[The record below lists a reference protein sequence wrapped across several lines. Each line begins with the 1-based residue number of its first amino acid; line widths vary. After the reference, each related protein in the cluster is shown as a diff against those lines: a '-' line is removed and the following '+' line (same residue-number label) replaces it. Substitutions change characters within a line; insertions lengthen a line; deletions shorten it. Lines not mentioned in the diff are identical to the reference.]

1 MVAMAAES
9 APQRGALRQT
19 ITNLLQLQKE
29 LPSWMGQDF
38 AVDLETTGLDYTQ
51 DRIVGIAFTFA
62 EIGSFYVVLE
72 HTIPVSQRI
81 GIAPEQTDY
90 LPKVFCP
97 RAEVIRLLQPLF
109 AQEDVT
115 ILAHNAKFELHFLTK
130 AGLEISSQIVD
141 TMLAAQILD
150 ENRSVGLKQL
160 ADSVGMKLTEYA
172 ELVHYPGFGK
182 KEILGVP
189 LDLCA
194 DYAMDDTETTWR
206 LWEQLQPQLE
216 AEDVVDPYYT
226 IWMPLLPVLQEME
239 ARGIAMDIERVKQA
253 RDHYVEVARDAE
265 IAIWREGMQMVLSR
279 FTTFEEVPK
288 QYLIPLKEIS
298 ESYEEWTPNA
308 PGIIVRGV
316 SLPVWRKLNQDGSE
330 SKAFLP
336 KTLWFNPGS
345 GPQLRDLL
353 VNYLGLTLEGEIAP
367 NFTKGGEVSIDKD
380 TLKILRYEMAS
391 EAPPV
396 LDALLTYRKASKLL
410 STYLKVYLEKTD
422 ARDHFCLRTSFN
434 QAATDTGRL
443 SSSKP
448 NLQNQPARGEEGRLV
463 RSLFVARPGHS
474 LVVADY
480 SMMELRVAAN
490 LSRDPAM
497 INAFQNDL
505 DLHGWTA
512 AGQQG
517 VDYADFMERYEAGDP
532 DAKRHRYI
540 GKTSNFGL
548 LYGMGAV
555 KFQRLLLVDAG
566 VKVSLQESEQLIED
580 FRTTYPVLRQWKMGV
595 MRYIGRTG
603 YITTLSGRK
612 RRLPEAFSD
621 VEWMKNRAMRMGVNA
636 YVQGSCA
643 DIINKAIPAIQDYFR
658 YLGGSLL
665 LQVHDELVGE
675 VPTDAAPTAARI
687 MSKLMV
693 EEANAEFQVPLV
705 AEAGIGP
712 NWGAAK

>member
-1 MVAMAAES
+1 MVAMTEQL
-9 APQRGALRQT
+9 APSRGELRQT

-51 DRIVGIAFTFA
+51 DRIVGVAFTFA
-62 EIGSFYVVLE
+62 DGRSYYVVLE
-72 HTIPVSQRI
+72 HTVM
-81 GIAPEQTDY
+81 EQGPIFDEPI
-90 LPKVFCP
+90 LKRFCP
-97 RAEVIRLLQPLF
+97 KAEVIRLLQPLF
-109 AQEDVT
+109 EQEHITV
-115 ILAHNAKFELHFLTK
+115 LAHNAKFELHFLSR
-130 AGLEISSQIVD
+130 AGLQINAQIVD

-189 LDLCA
+189 LEAVA

-216 AEDVVDPYYT
+216 AEDVVDPYYN

-239 ARGIAMDIERVKQA
+239 ARGIAMDMDRVREA

-265 IAIWREGMQMVLSR
+265 IAIWREGIAMVLSR
-279 FTTFEEVPK
+279 LTTPEELSK
-288 QYLIPLKEIS
+288 QYFMPLRDLEEPYTEIDP
-298 ESYEEWTPNA
+298 TMVV
-308 PGIIVRGV
+308 VRGLQ
-316 SLPVWRKLNQDGSE
+316 LPVWRRFKKDGSE
-330 SKAFLP
+330 SKGVLAKIP
-336 KTLWFNPGS
+336 WFNPGS

-353 VNYLGLTLEGEIAP
+353 VNHLGLKLEGEIAP
-367 NFTKGGEVSIDKD
+367 NFTASGEISIDKD
-380 TLKILRYEMAS
+380 TLKILRYEMGD

-396 LDALLTYRKASKLL
+396 LDQLLTYRKASKLL

-422 ARDHFCLRTSFN
+422 ATDHHCLRTNFN
-434 QAATDTGRL
+434 QASTDTGRL
-443 SSSKP
+443 SSSQP
-448 NLQNQPARGEEGRLV
+448 NLQNQPARGAEGKLI
-463 RSLFVARPGHS
+463 RSLFVARPGQS

-490 LSRDPAM
+490 LSRDPVM
-497 INAFQNDL
+497 MDAFREGK
-505 DLHGWTA
+505 DLHAVTA
-512 AGQQG
+512 AGQVG
-517 VDYADFMERYEAGDP
+517 VSYEEFMARIAAADP
-532 DAKRHRYI
+532 DAKRARFV

-548 LYGMGAV
+548 LYGMGPA

-566 VKVSLQESEQLIED
+566 VKVSLEESEQLIDD
-580 FRTTYPVLRQWKMGV
+580 FRTTYPTLRQWKMGV
-595 MRYIGRTG
+595 MRYIGRKG

-643 DIINKAIPAIQDYFR
+643 DIINKAIPQIQDYFR

>member
-1 MVAMAAES
+1 V
-9 APQRGALRQT
+9 
-19 ITNLLQLQKE
+19 
-29 LPSWMGQDF
+29 GQDF

-62 EIGSFYVVLE
+62 DGRSYYVVLE
-72 HTIPVSQRI
+72 HTVPVTQRL
-81 GIAPEQTDY
+81 GTAPEVTDY
-90 LPKVFCP
+90 LPKSFCP
-97 RAEVIRLLQPLF
+97 RAEVIRLLGPLF
-109 AQEDVT
+109 EQEHITV
-115 ILAHNAKFELHFLTK
+115 LAHNAKFELHFLSR
-130 AGLEISSQIVD
+130 AGLQINAQIVD

-160 ADSVGMKLTEYA
+160 ADSVGMNLTEYA
-172 ELVHYPGFGK
+172 ALTHYPGFGK

-189 LDLCA
+189 LNAVA

-216 AEDVVDPYYT
+216 AEDVVDPYYN

-239 ARGIAMDIERVKQA
+239 ARGIAMDIGRVREA
-253 RDHYVEVARDAE
+253 RDHYVEVARQAE
-265 IAIWREGMQMVLSR
+265 IAVWHEGMQMVLSR
-279 FTTFEEVPK
+279 FTTWEEAPK
-288 QYLIPLKEIS
+288 QYLIPLKEIEGQWS
-298 ESYEEWTPNA
+298 ETHSPDQILVN
-308 PGIIVRGV
+308 GLR
-316 SLPVWRKLNQDGSE
+316 LPVWRKFTKDGTP

-345 GPQLRDLL
+345 GHQLRDLL
-353 VNYLGLTLEGEIAP
+353 VNHLGLKLEGEIAP
-367 NFTKGGEVSIDKD
+367 TFTGSGEVSLDKD
-380 TLKILRYEMAS
+380 TLKILRYDLGD

-396 LDALLTYRKASKLL
+396 LDQLLTYRKASKLV

-422 ARDHFCLRTSFN
+422 ARDHHCLRTNFN
-434 QAATDTGRL
+434 QASANTGRL
-443 SSSKP
+443 SSSGP
-448 NLQNQPARGEEGRLV
+448 NLQNQPARGEEGRLI
-463 RSLFVARPGHS
+463 RGLFVARPEHS

-532 DAKRHRYI
+532 DAKRHRFI

-566 VKVSLQESEQLIED
+566 VKVSLEESEELIED
-580 FRTTYPVLRQWKMGV
+580 FRRTYPVLRQWKMGV
-595 MRYIGRTG
+595 MRYIGRKG

-643 DIINKAIPAIQDYFR
+643 DIINKAIPQIQDYFR

-705 AEAGIGP
+705 AEAGIGQT
-712 NWGAAK
+712 WGEAK

>member
-1 MVAMAAES
+1 MIAMTEQF
-9 APQRGALRQT
+9 APPGRELRWT

-51 DRIVGIAFTFA
+51 DRIVGISFTFA
-62 EIGSFYVVLE
+62 DGRSYYVVLE
-72 HTIPVSQRI
+72 HTMPSGADHALIR
-81 GIAPEQTDY
+81 
-90 LPKVFCP
+90 FCP
-97 RAEVIRLLQPLF
+97 KAEVIRLLGPLF

-115 ILAHNAKFELHFLTK
+115 ILAHNAKFELHFLSQ
-130 AGLEISSQIVD
+130 AGLQINAQLVD
-141 TMLAAQILD
+141 TMLAAQIIN

-160 ADSVGMKLTEYA
+160 ADSVGMNLTEYA
-172 ELVHYPGFGK
+172 ELTHYPGFDK
-182 KEILGVP
+182 KQILGVP
-189 LDLCA
+189 LPAVA

-216 AEDVVDPYYT
+216 AEDVVDPYYN

-239 ARGIAMDIERVKQA
+239 SRGIAMDMDRVREA
-253 RDHYVEVARDAE
+253 RDHYVEVARNAE
-265 IAIWREGMQMVLSR
+265 IAIWREGMEMVLSR
-279 FTTFEEVPK
+279 LTTFEELPK
-288 QYLIPLKEIS
+288 QYLTPLMVLE
-298 ESYEEWTPNA
+298 EPYEEDEGFVIT
-308 PGIIVRGV
+308 RGMM
-316 SLPVWRKLNQDGSE
+316 LPVWRKYNKDGTP

-336 KTLWFNPGS
+336 KVPWFNPGS
-345 GPQLRDLL
+345 GHQLRDLL
-353 VNYLGLTLEGEIAP
+353 VNHLGLKLEGEIAP
-367 NFTKGGEVSIDKD
+367 NFTKGGDVSIDKD
-380 TLKILRYEMAS
+380 TLKILRYEMGDQ
-391 EAPPV
+391 APPV
-396 LDALLTYRKASKLL
+396 LDQLLTYRKASKLV

-422 ARDHFCLRTSFN
+422 ARDHHCLRTNFN
-434 QAATDTGRL
+434 QASADTGRL
-443 SSSKP
+443 SSSGP
-448 NLQNQPARGEEGRLV
+448 NLQNQPARGEEGRLI
-463 RSLFVARPGHS
+463 RGLFVARPEHS

-517 VDYADFMERYEAGDP
+517 VDYADFMARYEAGDP
-532 DAKRHRYI
+532 DAIKHRFI

-566 VKVSLQESEQLIED
+566 VKVSLEESEQLIED

-595 MRYIGRTG
+595 MRYIGRKG
-603 YITTLSGRK
+603 YITTLAGRK

-643 DIINKAIPAIQDYFR
+643 DIINKAMPEIQHWFR
-658 YLGGSLL
+658 YFGGSLL

-675 VPTDAAPTAARI
+675 VPTEHAKQAASL
-687 MSKLMV
+687 MSRLMV
-693 EEANAEFQVPLV
+693 EEANKDFQIPLV
-705 AEAGIGP
+705 AEAGIGQT
-712 NWGAAK
+712 WGEAK

>member
-1 MVAMAAES
+1 MVAMTEQL
-9 APQRGALRQT
+9 APPRRELRQT

-29 LPSWMGQDF
+29 LPSWMHQDF

-62 EIGSFYVVLE
+62 DGRSYYVVLE
-72 HTIPVSQRI
+72 HTVM
-81 GIAPEQTDY
+81 EQGPIFDEPI
-90 LPKVFCP
+90 LKRFCP
-97 RAEVIRLLQPLF
+97 KAEVIRLLQPLF
-109 AQEDVT
+109 EQEDVT
-115 ILAHNAKFELHFLTK
+115 ILAHNAKFELHFLRA
-130 AGLEISSQIVD
+130 AGLEINTQFTD
-141 TMLAAQILD
+141 TMLAAQIIN

-189 LDLCA
+189 LDAVA
-194 DYAMDDTETTWR
+194 DYAMDDTEATWD
-206 LWEQLQPQLE
+206 LWHKLSAELHT
-216 AEDVVDPYYT
+216 EDVVDPYYN

-239 ARGIAMDIERVKQA
+239 ARGIAMDIERVKEA
-253 RDHYVEVARDAE
+253 RDHYVEVAREAE
-265 IAIWREGMQMVLSR
+265 IAVWHEGVQMVLSR
-279 FTTFEEVPK
+279 FTTWEEAPK
-288 QYLIPLKEIS
+288 QYLIPLKEIEGQWS
-298 ESYEEWTPNA
+298 ETHSPDQILVN
-308 PGIIVRGV
+308 GLR
-316 SLPVWRKLNQDGSE
+316 LPVWRKFTKDGTP

-345 GPQLRDLL
+345 GAQLRDLL
-353 VNYLGLTLEGEIAP
+353 VNHLGLKLDGDIAP
-367 NFTKGGEVSIDKD
+367 TFTKGGEISIDKD
-380 TLKILRYEMAS
+380 TLKILRYEMG
-391 EAPPV
+391 ENAPPV

-410 STYLKVYLEKTD
+410 STYLKVYLERCDATD
-422 ARDHFCLRTSFN
+422 HHSLRTSFN
-434 QAATDTGRL
+434 QASTDTGRL
-443 SSSKP
+443 SSSQP
-448 NLQNQPARGEEGRLV
+448 NLQNQPARGEEGKLI

-490 LSRDPAM
+490 LSRDPVM
-497 INAFQNDL
+497 MGAFQEGK
-505 DLHGWTA
+505 DLHAITA
-512 AGQQG
+512 AGQMG
-517 VDYADFMERYEAGDP
+517 VSYEDFTALLAAADP
-532 DAKRHRYI
+532 DAVRARFI

-566 VKVSLQESEQLIED
+566 VKVSLEESEELIED
-580 FRTTYPVLRQWKMGV
+580 FRRTYPVLRQWKMGV
-595 MRYIGRTG
+595 MRYIGRKG

-705 AEAGIGP
+705 AEAGIGQT
-712 NWGAAK
+712 WGEAK

>member
-1 MVAMAAES
+1 MVAMTEQL
-9 APQRGALRQT
+9 APSRGELRQT

-51 DRIVGIAFTFA
+51 DRIVGVSFTFSD
-62 EIGSFYVVLE
+62 GRSYYVVLE
-72 HTIPVSQRI
+72 HTVPEGEGHKLQR
-81 GIAPEQTDY
+81 
-90 LPKVFCP
+90 FCP
-97 RAEVIRLLQPLF
+97 KAEVVRLLQPLF

-115 ILAHNAKFELHFLTK
+115 ILAHNAKFELHFLSK
-130 AGLEISSQIVD
+130 AGLQINAQLLD

-172 ELVHYPGFGK
+172 ALTHYPGFGK

-189 LDLCA
+189 LEAVA

-216 AEDVVDPYYT
+216 AEDVVAPYYD

-239 ARGIAMDIERVKQA
+239 ARGIAMDMDRVREA
-253 RDHYVEVARDAE
+253 RDHYVEVARHAE
-265 IAIWREGMQMVLSR
+265 IAIWREGIAMVLSR
-279 FTTFEEVPK
+279 LTTPEELPK
-288 QYLIPLKEIS
+288 QYFMPLRDLDE
-298 ESYEEWTPNA
+298 EYEPTVGGPGSYVV
-308 PGIIVRGV
+308 VRGTK
-316 SLPVWRKLNQDGSE
+316 LPVWRKYRKDGTE
-330 SKAFLP
+330 SKGVLAKIP
-336 KTLWFNPGS
+336 WFNPGS

-353 VNYLGLTLEGEIAP
+353 VNHLGLKLEGEIAP
-367 NFTKGGEVSIDKD
+367 NFTKGGDVSIDKD
-380 TLKILRYEMAS
+380 TLKILRYEMG
-391 EAPPV
+391 EKAPPV

-410 STYLKVYLEKTD
+410 STYLNVYLEQCD
-422 ARDHFCLRTSFN
+422 AADHHTLRTTFN
-434 QAATDTGRL
+434 QASTDTGRL

-448 NLQNQPARGEEGRLV
+448 NLQNQPARGEEGKLI

-497 INAFQNDL
+497 INAFKHNL

-532 DAKRHRYI
+532 DAKRHRFI

-566 VKVSLQESEQLIED
+566 VKVSLEESEELIED
-580 FRTTYPVLRQWKMGV
+580 FRRTYPVLRQWKMGV
-595 MRYIGRTG
+595 MRYIGRKG

-675 VPTDAAPTAARI
+675 VPTEHAKQAANL

-693 EEANAEFQVPLV
+693 EEANKDFQVPLV
-705 AEAGIGP
+705 AEAGIGQT
-712 NWGAAK
+712 WGEAK

>member
-1 MVAMAAES
+1 MVAMTEQL
-9 APQRGALRQT
+9 APPRRELRQT

-51 DRIVGIAFTFA
+51 DRIVGIAFTFSD
-62 EIGSFYVVLE
+62 GRSYYVVLE
-72 HTIPVSQRI
+72 HTVPEGEGHKLQR
-81 GIAPEQTDY
+81 
-90 LPKVFCP
+90 FCP
-97 RAEVIRLLQPLF
+97 KAEVVRLVQPLF
-109 AQEDVT
+109 AQEHVT
-115 ILAHNAKFELHFLTK
+115 ILAHNAKFELHFLSK
-130 AGLEISSQIVD
+130 AGLVISAQIVD

-182 KEILGVP
+182 KEILGAP
-189 LDLCA
+189 LEAVA

-216 AEDVVDPYYT
+216 DEDVVDPYYN

-239 ARGIAMDIERVKQA
+239 ARGIAMDIERVKEA

-265 IAIWREGMQMVLSR
+265 IAIWREGIAMVLSR
-279 FTTFEEVPK
+279 LTTPEREEPLSK
-288 QYLIPLKEIS
+288 QYFMPLKNLEEPYTEIDP
-298 ESYEEWTPNA
+298 TM
-308 PGIIVRGV
+308 IVVRDIM
-316 SLPVWRKLNQDGSE
+316 LPVWRKYRKDGTE
-330 SKAFLP
+330 SKGVLAKIP
-336 KTLWFNPGS
+336 WFNPGS
-345 GPQLRDLL
+345 GHQLRDLL
-353 VNYLGLTLEGEIAP
+353 VNHLGLKLEGEIAP
-367 NFTKGGEVSIDKD
+367 NFTKGGEVSLDKD
-380 TLKILRYEMAS
+380 TLKILRYEMG
-391 EAPPV
+391 EKAPPI
-396 LDALLTYRKASKLL
+396 LDQLLTYRKASKLL
-410 STYLKVYLEKTD
+410 STYLNVYLERCD
-422 ARDHFCLRTSFN
+422 VSDHYALRTNFN
-434 QAATDTGRL
+434 QASTDTGRL
-443 SSSKP
+443 SSSQP
-448 NLQNQPARGEEGRLV
+448 NLQNQPARGEEGKLIRG
-463 RSLFVARPGHS
+463 LFVARPGHS

-532 DAKRHRYI
+532 DAKRHRFI

-566 VKVSLQESEQLIED
+566 VKVSLEESEELIED

-595 MRYIGRTG
+595 MRYIGRKG
-603 YITTLSGRK
+603 YITTLAGRK

-693 EEANAEFQVPLV
+693 EEANKDFQVPLV
-705 AEAGIGP
+705 AEAGIGQT
-712 NWGAAK
+712 WGEAK

>member
-1 MVAMAAES
+1 MVAVTEQL
-9 APQRGALRQT
+9 APPGRELRWT
-19 ITNLLQLQKE
+19 ISNLLQLQRE

-38 AVDLETTGLDYTQ
+38 AVDLETTGLDYTK
-51 DRIVGIAFTFA
+51 DRIVGIALTFA
-62 EIGSFYVVLE
+62 DGRSFYVVLE
-72 HTIPVSQRI
+72 HTVPEGEGHKLQR
-81 GIAPEQTDY
+81 
-90 LPKVFCP
+90 FCP
-97 RAEVIRLLQPLF
+97 KAEVVRLLQPLF
-109 AQEDVT
+109 AQEDIT

-130 AGLEISSQIVD
+130 AGLTIHAQIID

-206 LWEQLQPQLE
+206 LWEQLQPQLAE
-216 AEDVVDPYYT
+216 EDVVAPYYE

-239 ARGIAMDIERVKQA
+239 ARGIAMDMGRVKQA
-253 RDHYVEVARDAE
+253 RDHYVEVARQAE
-265 IAIWREGMQMVLSR
+265 IAVWREGIAMVLSR
-279 FTTFEEVPK
+279 FTTCEEIPK
-288 QYLIPLKEIS
+288 QYLMPLNALDE
-298 ESYEEWTPNA
+298 EFEPTVGGPGSYVV
-308 PGIIVRGV
+308 VRDTK
-316 SLPVWRKLNQDGSE
+316 LPVYRKFNKDGTA

-336 KTLWFNPGS
+336 KIPWFNPGS

-353 VNYLGLTLEGEIAP
+353 VNHLGLTLEGEIAP

-380 TLKILRYEMAS
+380 TLKILRYEMGEA
-391 EAPPV
+391 APPV
-396 LDALLTYRKASKLL
+396 LDQLLAYRKASKLI
-410 STYLKVYLEKTD
+410 STYLKVYLERCD
-422 ARDHFCLRTSFN
+422 ASDHYALRTNFN
-434 QAATDTGRL
+434 QASTDTGRL
-443 SSSKP
+443 SSSQP
-448 NLQNQPARGEEGRLV
+448 NLQNQPARGEEGKLIRG
-463 RSLFVARPGHS
+463 LFVARPGHS

-490 LSRDPAM
+490 FSRDPAM
-497 INAFQNDL
+497 INAFQHDL

-532 DAKRHRYI
+532 DAKRHRFI
-540 GKTSNFGL
+540 AKTSNFGL

-566 VKVSLQESEQLIED
+566 VKVSLEESEELIED

-595 MRYIGRTG
+595 MRYIGRKG

-705 AEAGIGP
+705 AEAGIGQT
-712 NWGAAK
+712 WGEAK